1 MATFAI
7 DGALIVV
14 CSIIMYFALP
24 FNGKS
29 VKKILC
35 CLVTVLHWQCGVSD
49 NQLKLSSLSAQ
60 TKSSWMEFMAPQT
73 PSVLESEHL
82 DERVSIC
89 YA

>member
-35 CLVTVLHWQCGVSD
+35 CLVTVVPELGDFFKFHG
-49 NQLKLSSLSAQ
+49 SSL
-60 TKSSWMEFMAPQT
+60 
-73 PSVLESEHL
+73 LES
-82 DERVSIC
+82 
-89 YA
+89 